1 MHGWILNKLSGFAK
15 SLFLSLIFSVSAL
28 CANQGH
34 TKSPEF
40 DCSGFVPFE
49 PIESLRADVKVY
61 RLRKYIPD
69 QGTVPVDEAEELVCS
84 TNTPLVVD
92 VKDIR
97 GREKE
102 WYFCNITSEQNFISC
117 PTEYKSKP
125 AKIIVRPAMVIRS
138 WKPSDALDSHMHVYL
153 LPEGDESRL
162 LDNFTQSLSFDLNQR
177 EITLSGSSGGK
188 APNSDQD
195 YFYVRVRIYK

>member
-1 MHGWILNKLSGFAK
+1 MHGWVLKKFSGFARAF
-15 SLFLSLIFSVSAL
+15 FLCLISSISAL
-28 CANQGH
+28 AANQEQS
-34 TKSPEF
+34 KDPKF
-40 DCSGFVPFE
+40 DCSGFVPFK
-49 PIESLRADVKVY
+49 PIERLKADVKVY
-61 RLRKYIPD
+61 RLHKYIPD
-69 QGTVPVDEAEELVCS
+69 QGTVPVDETEELVCS
-84 TNTPLVVD
+84 SNEPLVVE

-102 WYFCNITSEQNFISC
+102 WFFCNITSEQNFISC

-125 AKIIVRPAMVIRS
+125 AMIIVRPAMVIRS

-162 LDNFTQSLSFDLNQR
+162 LDNFTQSLGFDLNQR
-177 EITLSGSSGGK
+177 EITLSGSAGGK

-195 YFYVRVRIYK
+195 YFYVRVRVYK